1 MTAKLKGF
9 IGSFLAIC
17 MIGLSALADPLV
29 QDTDWTGSVF
39 IPYDQNQ
46 AGPGYTWSWQLPH
59 MDEADERAH
68 LVNAFYEYFL
78 SDSLNNAVPL
88 MAESLAEAGIPVQVA
103 LTYQKTCNNEQFI
116 SFLFSSTETAGD
128 QTSVIYEGHTFSL
141 EEGMPG
147 STLSL
152 PHLLGF
158 LNSQQST
165 DTWLES
171 RQTEKANQL
180 VRSLVYARITENRGL
195 VLNDDFSEET
205 LEYCFFP
212 ELDFYLDE
220 NSNPV
225 FFLQPGTV
233 ASEEAGRLDFPI
245 SLSELRDEW

>member
-9 IGSFLAIC
+9 ICTFLAVCLAGIS
-17 MIGLSALADPLV
+17 GLADPLQ
-29 QDTDWTGSVF
+29 QDADWTGSVF

-46 AGPGYTWSWQLPH
+46 PGSGYTWSWQLPH
-59 MDEADERAH
+59 MNESDERAH

-78 SDSLNNAVPL
+78 SDTLNNAVPL
-88 MAESLAEAGIPVQVA
+88 MAESLAETGIPVQVA
-103 LTYQKTCNNEQFI
+103 LSYQRTCNNEQFI
-116 SFLFSSTETAGD
+116 SFLFSSVETADG

-152 PHLLGF
+152 PHLMGF

-165 DTWLES
+165 DSWLEN

-180 VRSLVYARITENRGL
+180 VRSLVYARIAENKEL
-195 VLNDDFSEET
+195 IPNDDFSEET

-220 NSNPV
+220 NGDPV

-233 ASEEAGRLDFPI
+233 APEEAGRLDFPI
-245 SLSELRDEW
+245 SLSELMDEW